1 MIEPPGE
8 EVGVNDVE
16 KEIGQL
22 PGTSIPLT
30 RPKYTKMKLRV
41 VTYVSENFSKLN

>member
-16 KEIGQL
+16 KEIGLL
-22 PGTSIPLT
+22 PGTSITLT
-30 RPKYTKMKLRV
+30 RLKYTKMKLSV
-41 VTYVSENFSKLN
+41 LKKIT

>member
-22 PGTSIPLT
+22 PGTSITLT
-30 RPKYTKMKLRV
+30 RLKYKKMKLRV
-41 VTYVSENFSKLN
+41 LKKIT